1 MYNLWLNLRKLEKYF
16 KISWG
21 LLVASVFLMAID
33 ALLGGISVSAV
44 APLIDRVFNKVE
56 FVLPPDLPH
65 FLNNSLSGI
74 LEIINRLPPLVLLR
88 NMLAIVF
95 TVIAVKAVVAFFQI
109 YFNNKFALI
118 IINRLRMRIFEKY
131 LRAPLSE
138 SQKKKVGERIS
149 HFTYDVG
156 ILNSTLN
163 STLSKLIL
171 NFFQVIVYFSII
183 LLINW
188 RLTLL
193 SLLILPAFAL
203 PLAQIGGKIRK
214 LTKKSQVSFGK
225 VNSYIQEVLV
235 NLPVVKAYVAENREK
250 ERFDREIRNFFRLS
264 LKSVKRHATLAQITE
279 LVAAIAA
286 VLLLYFGARLVA
298 RSVLTIGHFMVFIVG
313 LFAAFSPLKTIIN
326 NLASLQTAAAVFPR
340 VFSVLEEE
348 DEKETGEKIVSG
360 FASEIVFDSVSF
372 RYGGKKLVLD
382 GLSFRLGRGK
392 RLGIVGESGVG
403 KTTIINLL
411 LRFYQPTGGR
421 ITIDDI
427 PVCRFTLHSYRRIFG
442 LVTQDSLLFN
452 DTIANNI
459 IYGRPDARPEEVV
472 EAARVANIHS
482 LIESL
487 PEKYDTLIGERGAL
501 LSGGERQ
508 RLALARAVLADPK
521 ILILDEATSNLDSES
536 ERLVQDAM
544 EKVIAGRT
552 CLIIAH
558 RLSTLRNC
566 DWIIVLEK
574 GKILE
579 EGTHRELLEK
589 QGRYHYLYALQQRK
603 T

>member
-21 LLVASVFLMAID
+21 LLTAAVLLMAVD
-33 ALLGGISVSAV
+33 ALLGGVSLSAV
-44 APLIDRVFNKVE
+44 APLLDRVFNRNS
-56 FVLPPDLPH
+56 FVLPADLPH
-65 FLNNSLSGI
+65 FLANLLSG
-74 LEIINRLPPLVLLR
+74 LVEVINRLPPLILLR
-88 NMLAIVF
+88 NMLAIIFVAIVIKA
-95 TVIAVKAVVAFFQI
+95 VIAFMQT
-109 YFNNKFALI
+109 YFNNKFSLVVI
-118 IINRLRMRIFEKY
+118 TRLRMKIFEKY
-131 LRAPLSE
+131 ILAPLSE

-156 ILNSTLN
+156 ILSATFSNTI
-163 STLSKLIL
+163 SKLIL
-171 NFFQVIVYFSII
+171 NIFQVIIYFLFI
-183 LLINW
+183 LFINW
-188 RLTLL
+188 RLTLI
-193 SLLILPAFAL
+193 SLLILPAFVL
-203 PLAQIGGKIRK
+203 PLARIGKKIRE

-225 VNSYIQEVLV
+225 VNSYIQEVLI
-235 NLPVVKAYVAENREK
+235 NLPVVKAYVAEKREK
-250 ERFDREIRNFFRLS
+250 ERFDKEIRNFLRIS
-264 LKSVKRHATLAQITE
+264 LKSIKRYAVLAQITE
-279 LVAAIAA
+279 LVAAMAA
-286 VLLLYFGARLVA
+286 VLLIYFGAREVT
-298 RSVLTIGHFMVFIVG
+298 RGVLTTGLFMAFIAG
-313 LFAAFSPLKTIIN
+313 LFALFSPLKTVIN
-326 NLASLQTAAAVFPR
+326 NLANLQSAAAVFPR
-340 VFSVLEEE
+340 VFSVLDEE
-348 DEKETGEKIVSG
+348 DEKETGKERVSG
-360 FASEIVFDSVSF
+360 FTSGISFDSVSF
-372 RYGGKKLVLD
+372 RYGAKKPVLD

-411 LRFYQPTGGR
+411 LRFYQPTEGR
-421 ITIDDI
+421 ITIDNI
-427 PVCRFTLHSYRRIFG
+427 PVSRFTLHSYRKIFG

-452 DTIANNI
+452 DTIGNNI
-459 IYGRPDARPEEVV
+459 VYGRPDARPEEIA

-487 PEKYDTLIGERGAL
+487 PEKYDTLIGERGVL

-508 RLALARAVLADPK
+508 RLALARAVLTNPK

-536 ERLVQDAM
+536 ERLVQEAM

-558 RLSTLRNC
+558 RLSTLREC

-579 EGTHRELLEK
+579 EGTHQELLDK
-589 QGRYHYLYALQQRK
+589 QGRYHYLYTLQQRK

>member
-1 MYNLWLNLRKLEKYF
+1 MRNLWLNLRKLEKYL
-16 KISWG
+16 KIPWG
-21 LLVASVFLMAID
+21 LLVASVCLMAVD
-33 ALLGGISVSAV
+33 ALLGGVSVSAV
-44 APLIDRVFNKVE
+44 APLLDRVFNKVE
-56 FVLPPDLPH
+56 FILPVDLPA
-65 FLNNSLSGI
+65 FLRNSLSGI
-74 LEIINRLPPLVLLR
+74 VEIINRLPPLVLLR
-88 NMLAIVF
+88 NMLVIVF
-95 TVIAVKAVVAFFQI
+95 TVIVVKAVVAFFQT
-109 YFNNKFALI
+109 YFNNKFALV
-118 IINRLRMRIFEKY
+118 IINRLRIRIFEKY

-156 ILNSTLN
+156 ILSGTLN
-163 STLSKLIL
+163 NTLSKLIL
-171 NFFQVIVYFSII
+171 NVFQVIVYFSII
-183 LLINW
+183 FSINW
-188 RLTLL
+188 RLTLI
-193 SLLILPAFAL
+193 SLLVLPAFVL
-203 PLAQIGGKIRK
+203 PLAQIGKKIRE

-250 ERFDREIRNFFRLS
+250 ERFDREIRNFFRIS

-286 VLLLYFGARLVA
+286 VLLLYFGARLVEKG
-298 RSVLTIGHFMVFIVG
+298 VLTIGHFMAFIVG
-313 LFAAFSPLKTIIN
+313 LFALFSPLKTIIN

-372 RYGGKKLVLD
+372 RYGGKKTVLD

-411 LRFYQPTGGR
+411 LRFYQPTAGQIMLDGV
-421 ITIDDI
+421 
-427 PVCRFTLHSYRRIFG
+427 PVSRFTLYSYRRIFG

-459 IYGRPDARPEEVV
+459 VYGRPEARPEEIA
-472 EAARVANIHS
+472 EAARIANIHS
-482 LIESL
+482 LIETL
-487 PEKYDTLIGERGAL
+487 PEKYDTLIGERGVL

-536 ERLVQDAM
+536 ERLVQEAM

-566 DWIIVLEK
+566 DWIIVLDK
-574 GKILE
+574 GSIVE
-579 EGTHRELLEK
+579 EGTHQELMNK
-589 QGRYHYLYALQQRK
+589 QGRYHYLYTLQQRK
-603 T
+603 V